1 MNSSKTAQH
10 TPGGLHVWD
19 DPETARIQLR
29 SGSHTVASVHINGF
43 QGPKQA
49 LEFARLIAAAPDLLE
64 ACRDAS
70 DQGQHADG
78 CPWWDYPIA
87 ELNTER
93 GRATANASCNCFV
106 ATVRAAIAKAEGGA
120 A

>member
-49 LEFARLIAAAPDLLE
+49 LEFARLIAAAPDLLR
-64 ACRDAS
+64 ALKMYRDILIGAKKPVS
-70 DQGQHADG
+70 
-78 CPWWDYPIA
+78 PII
-87 ELNTER
+87 TD
-93 GRATANASCNCFV
+93 
-106 ATVRAAIAKAEGGA
+106 AIAKAEGGA